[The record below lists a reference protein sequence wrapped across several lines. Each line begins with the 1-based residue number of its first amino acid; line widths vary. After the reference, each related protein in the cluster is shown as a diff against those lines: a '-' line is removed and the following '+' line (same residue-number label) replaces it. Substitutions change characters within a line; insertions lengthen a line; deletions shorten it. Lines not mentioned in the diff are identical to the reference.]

1 MIRLSIFLAGDCR
14 SAEEVM
20 RAFCEP
26 RLTVFLQLT
35 HTELC
40 FLAPL
45 FHDLYKLLC
54 SDCVFH
60 GARLA
65 QESASS
71 CPCSEFGPGSPKT

>member
-1 MIRLSIFLAGDCR
+1 
-14 SAEEVM
+14 M
-20 RAFCEP
+20 RAFHEP
-26 RLTVFLQLT
+26 RLTVFLQLI

-40 FLAPL
+40 FFALL
-45 FHDLYKLLC
+45 FHDLYKLLF
-54 SDCVFH
+54 SECVFH